1 MPEAINQRHLS
12 PFQYFGID
20 DDTDLT
26 KIKWSKGRYDIAEL
40 THLYTY
46 NDQRVL
52 RILQSLAEVVTELP
66 QMRALAFCVSKAHA
80 TFMAK
85 KFTLH
90 NIACGVLTSD
100 NSKDREILQQQLR
113 SKQINVL
120 FVVDIFN
127 EGVDIPELDTLLFLR
142 PTESLT
148 IFLQQ
153 LGRGLRLT
161 NNKECCTVLDFVG
174 NSRPEYDFS
183 HKFRALVGKTNQA
196 IAKEVKQGFPH
207 LPLSCRIELQEKTQ
221 AMILKNISQATLNK
235 NKLISL
241 ITNYPHATHLP
252 LTLTNFLH
260 IHPNITLED
269 IYKIKIGQSKK
280 SGGWSVLLAASKNKE
295 IALENKALYAAY
307 YRAINNRLLN
317 CSSISY
323 LRFIKALCDNN
334 FSISSIS
341 DATTDTNAQNHQQQF
356 ALMCHYDF
364 WDKTGKSFGFSD
376 VATSLL
382 ALRNTTLLSELTQ
395 VISMLIERLEVSEF
409 TMPKVNNLVV
419 DTSPLNMHVRY
430 PKEHILVA
438 FGDSTFTKK
447 SSSREGVLNIAN
459 ANTELLFVTLNKC
472 EKQFSA
478 TTMYHDYAISPTLF
492 HWQTQNSARPN
503 SGRGL
508 DYINQ
513 KENHKIFLLFVR
525 EQGKDEN
532 GRTMG
537 FVNFGP
543 VDFVKY
549 EGSQPMNITWKLK
562 HPMPAYLWHETA
574 KLAVG

>member
-1 MPEAINQRHLS
+1 M
-12 PFQYFGID
+12 
-20 DDTDLT
+20 
-26 KIKWSKGRYDIAEL
+26 
-40 THLYTY
+40 
-46 NDQRVL
+46 
-52 RILQSLAEVVTELP
+52 
-66 QMRALAFCVSKAHA
+66 
-80 TFMAK
+80 
-85 KFTLH
+85 
-90 NIACGVLTSD
+90 
-100 NSKDREILQQQLR
+100 
-113 SKQINVL
+113 L

-161 NNKECCTVLDFVG
+161 NDKECCTILDFVG

-183 HKFRALVGKTNQA
+183 NKFRALVGKTNSA

-207 LPLSCRIELQEKTQ
+207 LPLGCRIELQEKTQ
-221 AMILKNISQATLNK
+221 TMILKNISQATLNK

-241 ITNYPHATHLP
+241 IINFPHATHLP
-252 LTLTNFLH
+252 LTLTNFLL

-269 IYKIKIGQSKK
+269 IYKVKYGKF
-280 SGGWSVLLAASKNKE
+280 GGWTTLLAASKGKGIDMGKKE
-295 IALENKALYAAY
+295 LYTAY
-307 YRAINNRLLN
+307 YRAINNRLMN
-317 CSSISY
+317 CTSISY

-334 FSISSIS
+334 FSISDGS
-341 DATTDTNAQNHQQQF
+341 DRTLPRDKSAERQQLF

-364 WDKTGKSFGFSD
+364 WDKTGKQLGFDSLTESLS
-376 VATSLL
+376 VLKNATLQ
-382 ALRNTTLLSELTQ
+382 NELSEA
-395 VISMLIERLEVSEF
+395 ISILIERLDVSEF
-409 TMPKVNNLVV
+409 DMPLVGNNKV
-419 DTSPLNMHVRY
+419 DTAPLNMHIRY

-447 SSSREGVLNIAN
+447 SSSREGVLNIPD

-492 HWQTQNSARPN
+492 HWQTQNSAKPT
-503 SGRGL
+503 SGKGL
-508 DYINQ
+508 SYIKQ
-513 KENHKIFLLFVR
+513 RENKKTLLLFVR
-525 EQGKDEN
+525 EQAKDEN

-549 EGSQPMNITWKLK
+549 EGTQPMNITWKLR
-562 HPMPAYLWHETA
+562 HRMPAYLWHETA

>member
-1 MPEAINQRHLS
+1 
-12 PFQYFGID
+12 
-20 DDTDLT
+20 
-26 KIKWSKGRYDIAEL
+26 
-40 THLYTY
+40 
-46 NDQRVL
+46 
-52 RILQSLAEVVTELP
+52 
-66 QMRALAFCVSKAHA
+66 
-80 TFMAK
+80 
-85 KFTLH
+85 
-90 NIACGVLTSD
+90 
-100 NSKDREILQQQLR
+100 
-113 SKQINVL
+113 
-120 FVVDIFN
+120 
-127 EGVDIPELDTLLFLR
+127 
-142 PTESLT
+142 
-148 IFLQQ
+148 
-153 LGRGLRLT
+153 
-161 NNKECCTVLDFVG
+161 
-174 NSRPEYDFS
+174 
-183 HKFRALVGKTNQA
+183 
-196 IAKEVKQGFPH
+196 
-207 LPLSCRIELQEKTQ
+207 
-221 AMILKNISQATLNK
+221 MILKNISQASLNK
-235 NKLISL
+235 HRLFSL
-241 ITNYPHATHLP
+241 INNFTHDTKLP

-260 IHPNITLED
+260 LNDSITLED
-269 IYKIKIGQSKK
+269 IYKIKIGTF
-280 SGGWSVLLAASKNKE
+280 GGWSVLVAASKNNE

-323 LRFIKALCDNN
+323 LRFIKALCDND
-334 FSISSIS
+334 FSIPAFNC
-341 DATTDTNAQNHQQQF
+341 DNTETNVQQHQQQF
-356 ALMCHYDF
+356 ALMSHYDF
-364 WDKTGKSFGFSD
+364 WDKAGKQSASD
-376 VATSLL
+376 DLSASLRESLNKSL
-382 ALRNTTLLSELTQ
+382 AALKNPTLQGELSE

-409 TMPKVNNLVV
+409 AMPTVGNSKV
-419 DTSPLNMHVRY
+419 DASPLNMHVRY

-447 SSSREGVLNIAN
+447 SSSREGVLNIAD

-508 DYINQ
+508 GYIQQ
-513 KENHKIFLLFVR
+513 KETKKIILLFVR

-549 EGSQPMNITWKLK
+549 EGIQPMNITWKLK

>member
-1 MPEAINQRHLS
+1 
-12 PFQYFGID
+12 
-20 DDTDLT
+20 
-26 KIKWSKGRYDIAEL
+26 
-40 THLYTY
+40 
-46 NDQRVL
+46 
-52 RILQSLAEVVTELP
+52 
-66 QMRALAFCVSKAHA
+66 
-80 TFMAK
+80 MAK
-85 KFTLH
+85 KFTLR

-100 NSKDREILQQQLR
+100 NSKDRNILQQQLR
-113 SKQINVL
+113 SKKINVL

-161 NNKECCTVLDFVG
+161 NDKECCTVLDFVG

-196 IAKEVKQGFPH
+196 ITKEVKQGFPH
-207 LPLSCRIELQEKTQ
+207 LPLGCRIELQEKTQ

-235 NKLISL
+235 KKVISL
-241 ITNYPHATHLP
+241 ITNFPHATDLP
-252 LTLTNFLH
+252 LTLTNFLQF
-260 IHPNITLED
+260 HPDITLED
-269 IYKIKIGQSKK
+269 IYKIKLGTF
-280 SGGWSVLLAASKNKE
+280 GGWSVLLAASKNTQ
-295 IALENKALYAAY
+295 ITLENKALYAAY

-323 LRFIKALCDNN
+323 LRFIKTLCDNN
-334 FSISSIS
+334 FAMPVRNADS
-341 DATTDTNAQNHQQQF
+341 DTEKTLQQF

-364 WDKTGKSFGFSD
+364 WDKTGKQAGFSHLD
-376 VATSLL
+376 ESLT
-382 ALRNTTLLSELTQ
+382 ALKNTTLLSELTE

-409 TMPKVNNLVV
+409 AMPKVNNLLV
-419 DTSPLNMHVRY
+419 DSSPLNMHVRY
-430 PKEHILVA
+430 PKEHILLA
-438 FGDSTFTKK
+438 FADSTFTKK
-447 SSSREGVLNIAN
+447 SSSREGVLDIPD
-459 ANTELLFVTLNKC
+459 ANTQLLFVTLNKC

-478 TTMYHDYAISPTLF
+478 TTMYHDYAVSPTLF

-508 DYINQ
+508 GYIMQ
-513 KENHKIFLLFVR
+513 KEHNKTFLLFVR
-525 EQGKDEN
+525 EQGNDEN

>member
-1 MPEAINQRHLS
+1 
-12 PFQYFGID
+12 
-20 DDTDLT
+20 
-26 KIKWSKGRYDIAEL
+26 
-40 THLYTY
+40 
-46 NDQRVL
+46 
-52 RILQSLAEVVTELP
+52 
-66 QMRALAFCVSKAHA
+66 
-80 TFMAK
+80 
-85 KFTLH
+85 
-90 NIACGVLTSD
+90 
-100 NSKDREILQQQLR
+100 
-113 SKQINVL
+113 
-120 FVVDIFN
+120 
-127 EGVDIPELDTLLFLR
+127 
-142 PTESLT
+142 
-148 IFLQQ
+148 
-153 LGRGLRLT
+153 
-161 NNKECCTVLDFVG
+161 
-174 NSRPEYDFS
+174 
-183 HKFRALVGKTNQA
+183 
-196 IAKEVKQGFPH
+196 
-207 LPLSCRIELQEKTQ
+207 
-221 AMILKNISQATLNK
+221 
-235 NKLISL
+235 
-241 ITNYPHATHLP
+241 
-252 LTLTNFLH
+252 
-260 IHPNITLED
+260 
-269 IYKIKIGQSKK
+269 
-280 SGGWSVLLAASKNKE
+280 
-295 IALENKALYAAY
+295 
-307 YRAINNRLLN
+307 
-317 CSSISY
+317 
-323 LRFIKALCDNN
+323 
-334 FSISSIS
+334 
-341 DATTDTNAQNHQQQF
+341 
-356 ALMCHYDF
+356 MCHYDF